1 MNVGTV
7 STRQLYARAWVLYNL
22 NIMANNQASKAEGSK
37 KRSDWAETE
46 ESIADLFDAEGIQPI
61 PIGQMMEQV
70 EKLDKGVK
78 IKDEELE
85 GGKQPET
92 KHSTNDDEKAEL
104 LKLFSPSKP
113 DPPRSNFARPTSSYR
128 GQSDSNLKPLVDIA
142 DEQVDADY
150 PESFASQVEM
160 TELRESFEAM
170 TEKYTSLE
178 EKMDLIMKERENIPL
193 ILKNMQIDLN
203 NQLTMFSDKL
213 YQSLESR
220 TPETNVEAAM
230 TVIEQIRADHNEQF
244 KTAVSHASAEPTATS
259 PLTRKS
265 GHLKGKGRF
274 KAIE

>member
-46 ESIADLFDAEGIQPI
+46 ESIADFFDAEGIQPI

-78 IKDEELE
+78 IKDEKLD
-85 GGKQPET
+85 GGKQTET
-92 KHSTNDDEKAEL
+92 RHSTKDDEKEEL

-113 DPPRSNFARPTSSYR
+113 DPPRSNSARPMSSDR
-128 GQSDSNLKPLVDIA
+128 GHSEPKSKPLVDIS
-142 DEQVDADY
+142 DEHLEADY

>member
-22 NIMANNQASKAEGSK
+22 NIMANNQASKTEGSK

-46 ESIADLFDAEGIQPI
+46 ESITDFFDAEGIQPI

-78 IKDEELE
+78 IRDEELE
-85 GGKQPET
+85 GGKQLET
-92 KHSTNDDEKAEL
+92 KHSNNDDEKAEL

-113 DPPRSNFARPTSSYR
+113 DPPRSNSARPTSSYQGR
-128 GQSDSNLKPLVDIA
+128 SDFNPKPLVDIT